1 MGILILQVQKFDFLP
16 TRGWTDQGRLI
27 CVNYIHT
34 KLIYKPKF
42 QLTDLYLDTY
52 QAQSSNRGIICTG
65 CYKMVCYYY
74 HYNCHFI
81 IITATININ
90 KDQLTRI
97 RTHVVWTVLMTYWQI
112 ILQLSMSNLNFYFFF
127 FIKAIHIIVEN
138 WENTDKPIA
147 KQNKT
152 ITTKIIR
159 NPTTQEIILTNI
171 LVYIFP
177 LLLTKHTSKCSK
189 YCMSSLYEL
198 FNIFLFT

>member
-16 TRGWTDQGRLI
+16 THGWTDQGRLI

-42 QLTDLYLDTY
+42 QLIDLYLDTY

-74 HYNCHFI
+74 HYNCYFI
-81 IITATININ
+81 IITATINIK

-112 ILQLSMSNLNFYFFF
+112 ILQLSISNLNFYFFF

-138 WENTDKPIA
+138 WENTDKPTA

-159 NPTTQEIILTNI
+159 NPTTQRL
-171 LVYIFP
+171 F
-177 LLLTKHTSKCSK
+177 LLTFWCIFFHYYLQSVHQNVVSTVWAH
-189 YCMSSLYEL
+189 CMSSL
-198 FNIFLFT
+198 IFCLFT